1 MKYAILIPDG
11 AADYPLR
18 ELGGKTPLEVAKIP
32 NMTMLARDGQVG
44 LVRTVPKGMP
54 PASDIAIMSIF
65 GYDPR
70 KFYTGRGPLEAANI
84 GISLGEDEVAFRCN
98 LITAEG
104 DILADYSAGH
114 ISTREAKILIELLNK
129 ELGSSLIKF
138 YCGVSYR
145 HLMVVKGREFLDAKC
160 IPPHD
165 IIGKSVSRHLP
176 EGKSAETLLRL
187 MNDSRSILTQHDINK
202 VRVDLGENPAN
213 MLWLWGQGLKTKMPS
228 FSERFGLTGSVISAV
243 DLVKG
248 IGKSIGLMAV
258 TVPGATGY
266 YDTNYENK
274 ASCAVKALLKNDF
287 VFVHVEAPDE
297 AGHNGDLREKLSA
310 IEHFDRAI
318 VGEIANHFKDR
329 KNCRILILPDHP
341 TPIAKRTH
349 TADPVPFI
357 ICGKGIEKDSIH
369 RFDEKVARESSL
381 VFKKGHRLMEYL
393 VGE

>member
-1 MKYAILIPDG
+1 
-11 AADYPLR
+11 
-18 ELGGKTPLEVAKIP
+18 
-32 NMTMLARDGQVG
+32 
-44 LVRTVPKGMP
+44 
-54 PASDIAIMSIF
+54 MSIF

-98 LITAEG
+98 LITTEG
-104 DILADYSAGH
+104 DILVDYSAGH
-114 ISTREAKILIELLNK
+114 ISTREAGVLIELLNK

-165 IIGKSVSRHLP
+165 IIGKSVSKHLP
-176 EGKSAETLLRL
+176 EGKPAETLVRL
-187 MNDSRSILTQHDINK
+187 MNDSRSILAQHEINK

-228 FSERFGLTGSVISAV
+228 FSERFGITGSVISAV
-243 DLVKG
+243 DLIKG
-248 IGKSIGLMAV
+248 IGKSIGLKAV

-274 ASCAVKALLKNDF
+274 ARYAVKALLKNDF

-310 IEHFDRAI
+310 IEHFDRVI
-318 VGEIANHFKDR
+318 VGEIVNHFKDR
-329 KNCRILILPDHP
+329 KNCRLLILPDHF

-357 ICGKGIEKDSIH
+357 ICGKGIEKDSIN

-381 VFKKGHRLMEYL
+381 VFKKGHRLMEYFI
-393 VGE
+393 GE